1 MKLLGCFLVIYLAT
15 VAQAMQGEM
24 LGIVDLLIVSIVFAV
39 RWCSPPVAAILA
51 FLAGLLA
58 DGVSSGP
65 IGAHA
70 AANVAAVTVVTRWGP
85 AQECWSLGRW
95 ITAILC
101 LVGANTAVL
110 MLTQLGPLFRGNDWE
125 RMLISQS
132 ATALA
137 TAVVV
142 VLLVCSGRL
151 LSGGPC
157 ATR

>member
-1 MKLLGCFLVIYLAT
+1 M
-15 VAQAMQGEM
+15 
-24 LGIVDLLIVSIVFAV
+24 VDLLIVSLVFAV

-51 FLAGLLA
+51 FLAGLSA
-58 DGVSSGP
+58 DGMTSGP

-85 AQECWSLGRW
+85 AQECWSMGRW

-101 LVGANTAVL
+101 LVGSNTAVL
-110 MLTQLGPLFRGNDWE
+110 MLTQLGPLFRGHDCV
-125 RMLISQS
+125 RMLILQS

-137 TAVVV
+137 TAAVV
-142 VLLVCSGRL
+142 VLLVGGGRL